1 MSQPET
7 NQLDDV
13 FSFAAKQHIK
23 TLREAEHPD
32 HSHHAYQGLKT
43 MWNVVR
49 DPGVKF
55 YPRTAEVVAEA
66 VMEAEWLCVDRYL
79 AGEGATL

>member
-13 FSFAAKQHIK
+13 LAFAAKQHIE
-23 TLREAEHPD
+23 TLREAEQPD
-32 HSHHAYQGLKT
+32 QSHHAYQGLKT
-43 MWNVVR
+43 MWDVVR
-49 DPGVKF
+49 DPEVKF
-55 YPRTAEVVAEA
+55 YPRTAKLVAES
-66 VMEAEWLCVDRYL
+66 VMEAEWLCVERYL